1 MGTSN
6 SNNSVIFW
14 KIPIICFLLFLFSMI
29 FMQESKSCDLDV
41 DSLFSVRISSLEQ
54 KIKNDNTY
62 VYIKSRED
70 MLFFNVLLYLADES
84 FYSFESHHYNP
95 RFSRKEIELL
105 KEWYN
110 NKKDLITCEKV
121 ERAYYLLQNPPPF
134 KNMDDVELY
143 DQQLDS
149 LLIEPRKR

>member
-1 MGTSN
+1 
-6 SNNSVIFW
+6 
-14 KIPIICFLLFLFSMI
+14 
-29 FMQESKSCDLDV
+29 
-41 DSLFSVRISSLEQ
+41 
-54 KIKNDNTY
+54 
-62 VYIKSRED
+62 

-110 NKKDLITCEKV
+110 NKKDLIICEKV